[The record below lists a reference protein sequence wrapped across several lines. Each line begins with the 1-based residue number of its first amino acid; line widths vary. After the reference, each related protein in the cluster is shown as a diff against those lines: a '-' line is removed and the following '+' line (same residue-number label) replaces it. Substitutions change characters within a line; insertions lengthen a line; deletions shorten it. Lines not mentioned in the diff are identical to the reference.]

1 MTLHSNQKIARL
13 KAIATKMVNE
23 ITMDTGTTTTADIY
37 SKATYPLKYHVESLN
52 REAA

>member
-1 MTLHSNQKIARL
+1 MYDFFSVITTKKIDLYPRP
-13 KAIATKMVNE
+13 KNE